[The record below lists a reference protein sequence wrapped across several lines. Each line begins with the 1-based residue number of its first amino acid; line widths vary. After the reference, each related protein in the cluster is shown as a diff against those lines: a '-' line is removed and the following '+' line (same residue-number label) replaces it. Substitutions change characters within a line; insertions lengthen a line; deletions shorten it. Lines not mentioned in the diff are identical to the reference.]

1 MHTACRDQI
10 PKKCPLSQ
18 CRVSILP
25 PTAINSMDSDGY
37 WEAMRPPG
45 TSPLLVFV
53 NTKSGDNQVSAAVIT
68 LIIQSILV
76 ISKSKGPSE
85 TLQDISTST
94 YQICK
99 IEGNTK

>member
-1 MHTACRDQI
+1 MHTACRDQL

-53 NTKSGDNQVSAAVIT
+53 NTKSGDNQVNAVTFIFVVEIFIRGTCTDLFTLTLKMPGKPASASVYI
-68 LIIQSILV
+68 V
-76 ISKSKGPSE
+76 
-85 TLQDISTST
+85 
-94 YQICK
+94 C
-99 IEGNTK
+99 

>member
-1 MHTACRDQI
+1 MCVLYISLQVHSQCREQL
-10 PKKCPLSQ
+10 PKKCPFSQ

-53 NTKSGDNQVSAAVIT
+53 NTKSGDNQVSSC
-68 LIIQSILV
+68 IIWRIFEDFPVCSTF
-76 ISKSKGPSE
+76 ISLSHSHIFTRG
-85 TLQDISTST
+85 
-94 YQICK
+94 C
-99 IEGNTK
+99 NA